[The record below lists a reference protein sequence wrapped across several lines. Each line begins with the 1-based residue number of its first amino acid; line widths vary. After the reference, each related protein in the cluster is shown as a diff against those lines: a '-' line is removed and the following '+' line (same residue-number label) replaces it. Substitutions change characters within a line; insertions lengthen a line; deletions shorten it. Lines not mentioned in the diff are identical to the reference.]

1 MREAAGS
8 FANMSLSNAW
18 NSWLENL
25 DTGGRVADAKVQTPP
40 SSHVKR
46 YISISIYIYI
56 YLSIHTHTDIYIYL
70 YTYISIYIYTHI
82 NTYIHE
88 YTYIYILNPLQVPT
102 LIERL
107 STTIAVRT
115 MP

>member
-1 MREAAGS
+1 MH
-8 FANMSLSNAW
+8 
-18 NSWLENL
+18 
-25 DTGGRVADAKVQTPP
+25 T
-40 SSHVKR
+40 
-46 YISISIYIYI
+46 YIYMHIHTYIYMHIDISIY
-56 YLSIHTHTDIYIYL
+56 
-70 YTYISIYIYTHI
+70 YISIYIYTHI